1 MLDNNTPQ
9 EQDTDDGLL
18 FFHTHSLW
26 EAISKL
32 EKFYE
37 CKIYGVLDIQE
48 VEDNLQLYAE
58 GDEYSSISKQMLYE
72 AISYAYDKVDDCV
85 EYEIYMDR
93 IREYIDTH
101 QALAEDDAYD

>member
-1 MLDNNTPQ
+1 MQDNNTPQ
-9 EQDTDDGLL
+9 EQDRDDGLL
-18 FFHTHSLW
+18 FFHSHSIW

-48 VEDNLQLYAE
+48 VESNLDMYE
-58 GDEYSSISKQMLYE
+58 GDYSNVSKQMFLE
-72 AISYAYDKVDDCV
+72 AINYAYDKVEDAQ
-85 EYEIYMDR
+85 EYEIYLDR
-93 IREYIDTH
+93 IREFIDTH

>member
-9 EQDTDDGLL
+9 EQDRDDGLL

-37 CKIYGVLDIQE
+37 CTIYGVLDLQE
-48 VEDNLQLYAE
+48 VVENLAIY
-58 GDEYSSISKQMLYE
+58 DDKYSTVPKLTMLE
-72 AISYAYDKVDDCV
+72 AISYAYDKVDGSY
-85 EYEIYMDR
+85 EYESYLDYIQ
-93 IREYIDTH
+93 EYCDTH
-101 QALAEDDAYD
+101 GKL